1 MEPVGGGLESTPILV
16 IEVEVRVARMLLK
29 EHGRLF
35 VVLDERVVE
44 AAVYN
49 VGTSRSRIEDLAKG
63 CVVGYGVKD
72 VPPKHGYVV
81 VGRKSRQD
89 SVQLGSSDQELK
101 IVLEHTDA
109 LISTLTREFENG
121 KMGQSTPNGRDRVCD
136 RRKPLHVQAHLLAL
150 TLKLNPTIST
160 AI

>member
-1 MEPVGGGLESTPILV
+1 MEYLV
-16 IEVEVRVARMLLK
+16 KHLRM
-29 EHGRLF
+29 RL
-35 VVLDERVVE
+35 
-44 AAVYN
+44 
-49 VGTSRSRIEDLAKG
+49 
-63 CVVGYGVKD
+63 GVKD

-109 LISTLTREFENG
+109 LVPSLTREFENS
-121 KMGQSTPNGRDRVCD
+121 KMGQSTPNGGDAVCD